1 MAMAYCSVDEVIDM
15 IKDDLMNQIIGNSYI
30 EDVEERKAALRPLTE
45 DAIRDADAEIDGY
58 LMKRSPVP
66 MAPNPA
72 VVTKYSKDIAI
83 YNLVSRSGLDTG
95 DRESNYLTRYKN
107 AIAFL
112 TKVAKGDV
120 DIVTEAVTNQQ
131 TAATGFSISCSPRL
145 FSRSSMRGY

>member
-1 MAMAYCSVDEVIDM
+1 MAYCSAEDVIDM

-30 EDVEERKAALRPLTE
+30 EDAEERKAALKPLTE
-45 DAIRDADAEIDGY
+45 DAIRDAEVDGY
-58 LMKRSPVP
+58 LMKRYPVP
-66 MAPNPA
+66 MVPVPA
-72 VVTKYSKDIAI
+72 VVTKYSKDIAL

-120 DIVTEAVTNQQ
+120 DIVTETQTHQQ
-131 TAATGFSISCSPRL
+131 AASTGFSITGSQ
-145 FSRSSMRGY
+145 FSRDSMRGY